1 MSIVFL
7 NKLYTISRLAAVT
20 AVLGAAAATPV
31 FAQDS
36 SVSLDLNDDA
46 VRLSWQQFRPER
58 QFSFEASA
66 FNHQDRGT
74 IATVGFH
81 ITGNA
86 ATKARPISAGLG
98 GRLVYAD
105 AERIA
110 GTGVIVDPALDPLS
124 VPGNGII
131 ATGISSQNGYALA
144 VGGFFRGQIPNYDR
158 IGFGGHL
165 YFAPDVLAFGDM
177 EEFSDLW
184 LYGSY
189 SVLRNGDLYIGARS
203 LKADFKGR
211 GDYNF
216 DTGLHAGFT
225 LKF

>member
-1 MSIVFL
+1 MTTAFSTKFTAIR
-7 NKLYTISRLAAVT
+7 RLT
-20 AVLGAAAATPV
+20 AATLAGASLMAATSV

-36 SVSLDLNDDA
+36 SISLDLNDDA

-58 QFSFEASA
+58 QFSYEASVL
-66 FNHQDRGT
+66 NHQDRGT
-74 IATVGFH
+74 VGAVGFH

-105 AERIA
+105 TDA
-110 GTGVIVDPALDPLS
+110 
-124 VPGNGII
+124 
-131 ATGISSQNGYALA
+131 SSSGYALA

-158 IGFGGHL
+158 IGYGGHV
-165 YFAPDVLAFGDM
+165 YFAPDVLAFSDM
-177 EEFSDLW
+177 EEFADLW

-189 SVLRNGDLYIGARS
+189 SVLRNGDLYVGARS
-203 LKADFKGR
+203 LKSDFKGR

-216 DTGLHAGFT
+216 DTGVHAGFT